1 MSITGELWKAIAD
14 RMLAVQAMTD
24 LSHAERTVLSVLA
37 WHDGEK
43 CCPAL
48 STIAKTIG
56 CSELWVRDLLKS
68 ARAKGRITWTRRRR
82 ESSLYTINYAEPIV
96 DCGQSPRSR
105 DSRVRGIPALKN
117 RFLIAGNP
125 REELKDFEN
134 NGKSN
139 GGPTGKS
146 TAKQRLDSQR
156 TNTPKQRRGQ
166 KETATIEGNGAHE
179 ENQMDGYPYQHVLG
193 GFCRECGYGVPA
205 KAPAC
210 PTCGSEVAP
219 FVCSEA
225 ELKTG
230 VIALP
235 FGVHATGLDS
245 AKGRLLFLSE
255 EGQSGLREAY
265 AVIFGDKAP
274 EGMTQ

>member
-1 MSITGELWKAIAD
+1 MSLSKSDVWRRIAD

-43 CCPAL
+43 CCPSL

-56 CSELWVRDLLKS
+56 CSELWVRDLLKN
-68 ARAKGRITWTRRRR
+68 AKAKGRITWTRRRR
-82 ESSLYTINYAEPIV
+82 ESSLYTINYAEPIL
-96 DCGQSPRSR
+96 DCGESPRSR

-125 REELKDFEN
+125 REELKTS
-134 NGKSN
+134 KSE
-139 GGPTGKS
+139 GATRKEQQ
-146 TAKQRLDSQR
+146 T
-156 TNTPKQRRGQ
+156 KQRRGSE
-166 KETATIEGNGAHE
+166 ETASVKGKGVHE
-179 ENQMDGYPYQHVLG
+179 EKQMDQHQHHWSAGLG
-193 GFCRECGYGVPA
+193 GFCRSCGYGVPIGA
-205 KAPAC
+205 KAC
-210 PTCGSEVAP
+210 PTCGSEDAV

-225 ELKTG
+225 ELRSG
-230 VIALP
+230 VLALP
-235 FGVHATGLDS
+235 FGVHATGLDT

-255 EGQSGLREAY
+255 EGQQGLRDAY
-265 AVIFGDKAP
+265 GIVFGDVQP